1 VGWEDKLSKK
11 NATLKTKKRAYLNLK
26 RHDGPGCEIG
36 KT

>member
-1 VGWEDKLSKK
+1 VEVGRNTLKK
-11 NATLKTKKRAYLNLK
+11 NATLKTKKAYLNLK